1 MTTAAYSLIDH
12 TPVLTEAPLLIGN
25 KLPRT
30 TTGAPRAAYEI
41 VHRESGASGGHEV
54 GASGTSMSKEGW
66 RMRLL
71 LISMALG
78 VSIFVTPVP
87 AQTECCQCGPSACGP
102 PAAGD
107 CAGCELVPNAT
118 CNGETGECA
127 PLLEASFPSA
137 SKAAPA
143 VGDGALV
150 LLAAALTAL
159 GLSLL
164 ARRRREN

>member
-1 MTTAAYSLIDH
+1 
-12 TPVLTEAPLLIGN
+12 
-25 KLPRT
+25 
-30 TTGAPRAAYEI
+30 
-41 VHRESGASGGHEV
+41 
-54 GASGTSMSKEGW
+54 
-66 RMRLL
+66 MRLL
-71 LISMALG
+71 LISLALD
-78 VSIFVTPVP
+78 VSIFVTPVL

-102 PAAGD
+102 PAAAGD

-127 PLLEASFPSA
+127 PLLEASFPPA

-143 VGDGALV
+143 LGDGAFV

-164 ARRRREN
+164 ARRRRQD